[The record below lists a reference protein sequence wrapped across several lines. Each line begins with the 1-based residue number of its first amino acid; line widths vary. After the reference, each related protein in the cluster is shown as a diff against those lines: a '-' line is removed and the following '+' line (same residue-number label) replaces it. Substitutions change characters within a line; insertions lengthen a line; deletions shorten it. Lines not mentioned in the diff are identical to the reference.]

1 MEAKTINLQIVVN
14 LGNYESVRL
23 GGEWTLNG
31 ESMQEAFASALSEL
45 KSSAEEL
52 YPKQKKTALT
62 ENRDVKSDEAKSD
75 NNQEAKKADNN
86 ERQFVTFE
94 HDSELLQKIMN
105 KISRVHTVTIENVLE
120 HYDFDE
126 DARKCIDAAFKLR

>member
-31 ESMQEAFASALSEL
+31 EGVQEAFASALSEL

-75 NNQEAKKADNN
+75 NNQETQKTDSN
-86 ERQFVTFE
+86 ERQLVTFE
-94 HDSELLQKIMN
+94 HDNALLQKIVT
-105 KISRVHTVTIENVLE
+105 KISRVRTVTIENVLE

>member
-1 MEAKTINLQIVVN
+1 MEAKTINLQIVLN

-52 YPKQKKTALT
+52 YPKQKKTALS
-62 ENRDVKSDEAKSD
+62 ENRDVKSNEAKSD
-75 NNQEAKKADNN
+75 NNQEEKKTDNN
-86 ERQFVTFE
+86 ERQLVTFE
-94 HDSELLQKIMN
+94 HDNKLLQKIVK
-105 KISRVHTVTIENVLE
+105 KISRVHTITIDDVLK

-126 DARKCIDAAFKLR
+126 NARKCIDAAFKLR

>member
-23 GGEWTLNG
+23 GGEWVLNG
-31 ESMQEAFASALSEL
+31 ENIQEAFASALSEL

-52 YPKQKKTALT
+52 YPKQKKTALSA
-62 ENRDVKSDEAKSD
+62 NRDVKSDEAKSD
-75 NNQEAKKADNN
+75 NNQGAQKTDDN
-86 ERQFVTFE
+86 ERQLVTFE
-94 HDSELLQKIMN
+94 KDNALLQKIVK
-105 KISRVHTVTIENVLE
+105 KISKVHTITIEDVLK

>member
-14 LGNYESVRL
+14 LGNYESVRF
-23 GGEWTLNG
+23 GGEWVLNG

-45 KSSAEEL
+45 KSSTEEL
-52 YPKQKKTALT
+52 YPKQKKTALS

-75 NNQEAKKADNN
+75 NNQETKKTDNN
-86 ERQFVTFE
+86 ERQLVTFE
-94 HDSELLQKIMN
+94 KDNALLQKIVK
-105 KISRVHTVTIENVLE
+105 KISKVHTITIEDVLKYYE
-120 HYDFDE
+120 FDE

>member
-23 GGEWTLNG
+23 GGEWNLNG
-31 ESMQEAFASALSEL
+31 ENIQEAFASALSEL

-52 YPKQKKTALT
+52 YPKQKKTALS

-86 ERQFVTFE
+86 ERQLVTFE
-94 HDSELLQKIMN
+94 HDNELLQKIMN
-105 KISRVHTVTIENVLE
+105 KISRVHTVTIEDVFE

>member
-31 ESMQEAFASALSEL
+31 ENMQEAFASALSEL
-45 KSSAEEL
+45 KSAAEEL
-52 YPKQKKTALT
+52 YPKQKKTALSA
-62 ENRDVKSDEAKSD
+62 NRDVKSDEAKSD
-75 NNQEAKKADNN
+75 NNQEAKKTDNN
-86 ERQFVTFE
+86 ERQLVTFE
-94 HDSELLQKIMN
+94 HDNALLQKIVN
-105 KISRVHTVTIENVLE
+105 KISRVRTVTIEDVLE
-120 HYDFDE
+120 HYEFDD

>member
-52 YPKQKKTALT
+52 YPKQKKTALS

-75 NNQEAKKADNN
+75 NNQGAKKADKN